1 MLKCANMFPIRQSKA
16 RAVEFLRTQENTKT
30 KLQRSP
36 GTKDGND
43 ESTPNHEISSGGDHH
58 QGCSISREGILKD
71 DGRQA
76 RGVAHGQDMD
86 EVVYCSRR
94 EEGTASA
101 TSACLHAACSAQPF
115 CFMAELKKVKKGYI
129 GGRTDQFKRKA
140 IDKAIK

>member
-1 MLKCANMFPIRQSKA
+1 MFPIRQSKA
-16 RAVEFLRTQENTKT
+16 RAVEFLRTRENTKT

-36 GTKDGND
+36 GTKDVNN

-58 QGCSISREGILKD
+58 QGSTTFPAGIFKD

-76 RGVAHGQDMD
+76 SGVAHGQDMD
-86 EVVYCSRR
+86 EVAYCSGR
-94 EEGTASA
+94 EEGTGGA
-101 TSACLHAACSAQPF
+101 TSACFHAACSAQPF
-115 CFMAELKKVKKGYI
+115 CFMAELKRVKKGYI